1 MKIAVS
7 GKGGAGKS
15 TIAAN
20 LIHCLAARGV
30 SVFAVDADPD
40 ANLGFT
46 LGLDPEKLAGLPP
59 LIELHQEIMEKNQ
72 GGGLLVNLT
81 PEVDDVLENYSLQ
94 EGPIKF
100 LKMGAL
106 KQGGSACYCKENSF
120 LNAVLT
126 NVLLDRPEAVVLDMS
141 AGIEHL
147 TRGTARG
154 VNLMLVVTEPTG
166 AGVNTALAVE
176 RLARDLDIPEIAFI
190 GNKIR
195 SEEDRNFLAASLLGK
210 RILGILPFSDAVLQ
224 RARSVQAAGF
234 NSDVLLPGIEDIC
247 DQIIGGGLIL

>member
-1 MKIAVS
+1 LKIAVS

-94 EGPIKF
+94 EGPIKGCCCPYIF
-100 LKMGAL
+100 PPYSPKIPNRPPTILSAKNTQIIAMINPPKAFFAIAILFGSPPAPQNIIPAHIT
-106 KQGGSACYCKENSF
+106 KQTAATPNTPCTTVTRFCAIPVTVDF
-120 LNAVLT
+120 I
-126 NVLLDRPEAVVLDMS
+126 RPESALGFTLTAAIANGVMENNIRAVRMRAS
-141 AGIEHL
+141 
-147 TRGTARG
+147 
-154 VNLMLVVTEPTG
+154 NLLC
-166 AGVNTALAVE
+166 
-176 RLARDLDIPEIAFI
+176 
-190 GNKIR
+190 
-195 SEEDRNFLAASLLGK
+195 
-210 RILGILPFSDAVLQ
+210 
-224 RARSVQAAGF
+224 F
-234 NSDVLLPGIEDIC
+234 NSLTSRPSSKKRKHMLSYNKNS
-247 DQIIGGGLIL
+247 Q